1 MAYVSGIDY
10 ISVTAEVRELARSVV
25 NTSVDFTDAEIIR
38 YQYMRYS
45 QIRTMTDKDDWD
57 SLDRE
62 FGSLQL
68 VETKLAAVD
77 ILQHYGTANDV
88 PVWEALEASA
98 MMELSKIVDNMET
111 TTGGGAESGN
121 ILETEY
127 KSWNLNPDVEPPNRL
142 TNTVRH
148 FGSRLL
154 A

>member
-1 MAYVSGIDY
+1 MAYVQGVDY

-25 NTSVDFTDAEIIR
+25 NTAVDFTDAEIIR

-68 VETKLAAVD
+68 VETVLTVVS
-77 ILQHYGTANDV
+77 ILQHYGSPNDIV
-88 PVWEALEASA
+88 VWQAMEASA
-98 MMELSKIVDNMET
+98 MMELTKIVDNMEAT
-111 TTGGGAESGN
+111 AGGAESGN
-121 ILETEY
+121 ILETDY

-142 TNTVRH
+142 TNTVGISEVD
-148 FGSRLL
+148 F
-154 A
+154 